1 MDGDSPNT
9 KGHDRLKI
17 SGRAVSVWLVIIVA
31 EILHGILRAM
41 SLVPFFGEFRSNQI
55 GVFTGSAII
64 LVVACVTIRW
74 IGAIRRYELLLVG
87 IIWLT
92 LTVAF
97 EWLFGW
103 LVMGQSFERM
113 AADYNLLKGGLMPVG
128 LIFLALSPL
137 IAAKLRRIA

>member
-17 SGRAVSVWLVIIVA
+17 SGRAISVWLVIIVA
-31 EILHGILRAM
+31 EIVHGMLRAM

-74 IGAIRRYELLLVG
+74 IGAILRYELLLVG

-137 IAAKLRRIA
+137 IAAKLRRVA